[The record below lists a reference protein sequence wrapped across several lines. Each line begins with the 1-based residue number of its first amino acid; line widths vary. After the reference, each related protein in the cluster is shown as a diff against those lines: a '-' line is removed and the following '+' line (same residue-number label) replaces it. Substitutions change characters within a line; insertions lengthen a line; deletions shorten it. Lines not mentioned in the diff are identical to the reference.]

1 MYAFLNAFFFA
12 FHTALILFNV
22 LGWISKRTRRLN
34 LITLSLTGLSWGL
47 LGIWYGF
54 GYCPS
59 TDWHWQVRRQLGYH
73 DMPRS
78 YIKFLVDALTG
89 IDLAPQLVNSGTLIV
104 FLLALGTSGYLNA
117 RDRKRSREQFKA

>member
-1 MYAFLNAFFFA
+1 MYVFLNAFFFV

-22 LGWISKRTRRLN
+22 LGWISRKTRRLN
-34 LITLSLTGLSWGL
+34 LVTLTLTGLSWGL

-59 TDWHWQVRRQLGYH
+59 TDWHWQVRRQLGYD

-78 YIKFLVDALTG
+78 YIKFLIDALTG
-89 IDLAPQLVNSGTLIV
+89 IDVAPQLANVGTLVV
-104 FLLALGTSGYLNA
+104 FLLALGLSGYLNA
-117 RDRKRSREQFKA
+117 QD